1 MFRSITAVLLGVA
14 IAIFIV
20 MLLVFGIAAP
30 VLSRFFPPSLMHTSA
45 LPAAIFIFSYAFAM
59 YFGGMAASYR
69 AAFRRQAHGVFVAVL
84 LFVVSPALNLAAH
97 KDPFPQLH
105 NTGYA
110 IMTAVLFVVSVIASY
125 IGGRRGESLYYYNQ
139 KVSRQRQARQ
149 KRSRRSSG

>member
-1 MFRSITAVLLGVA
+1 MA

-20 MLLVFGIAAP
+20 MLLVFGIVAP
-30 VLSRFFPPSLMHTSA
+30 VLSRFVSPSLAHTSA

-69 AAFRRQAHGVFVAVL
+69 ATAHRHAHGVAVAVL
-84 LFVVSPALNLAAH
+84 LFVVSPVLNLAAH
-97 KDPFPQLH
+97 KNPFPQLH

-110 IMTAVLFVVSVIASY
+110 VMTVVLFVVSVVASY

-139 KVSRQRQARQ
+139 KVSRRKRAR
-149 KRSRRSSG
+149 RRSG